1 MLQEEQT
8 TPELKTTSESV
19 GQIKCLATKQ
29 WGFRNILSVYEFLMY
44 FFVCFFPRGHSL
56 EIYCICRGICVDF
69 ALGFYRSLKKAL
81 NIRDNFY
88 EWAKSLIRISAG
100 RNTRFLHQ
108 VLIPTLQPMLPFILL
123 FAAARLCTSRR
134 SFASSCSAT
143 CARAS
148 PASRASSPSSSTCS
162 IQVCVFA
169 FVRVWCVCGCV
180 WHKWNMNYKVEPDLC
195 CMCDRRVASEPGKQ
209 GFGSRS
215 TGSCVLACFGSGSGF
230 RISLDPDPSL
240 TEVSGSGSGL

>member
-1 MLQEEQT
+1 MKLHTPAFYLRTWSIKLLSNSIQTSFCGLEASLPNSYCNAMLQEEQT

-100 RNTRFLHQ
+100 RNTWFLHQ
-108 VLIPTLQPMLPFILL
+108 VLIPTLQTAVSFILL
-123 FAAARLCTSRR
+123 FSAARLCTSRR

-148 PASRASSPSSSTCS
+148 PASRASSPSSSTCL
-162 IQVCVFA
+162 IQVCVCVFA
-169 FVRVWCVCGCV
+169 FVRLCV
-180 WHKWNMNYKVEPDLC
+180 W
-195 CMCDRRVASEPGKQ
+195 
-209 GFGSRS
+209 S
-215 TGSCVLACFGSGSGF
+215 T
-230 RISLDPDPSL
+230 
-240 TEVSGSGSGL
+240 